1 MIYIQT
7 QCHWTIRTQD
17 PTARIKFTFVDWQMP
32 TSGDGCMAA
41 YFQIQDGTGLD
52 EGTGESGSSAAVKL
66 CGKNP
71 GKYCRKRKMIMKM
84 TFYLIYIKTFRIW
97 LRLQHLPVFSRKNT
111 IYKKDHKCIL
121 IQNKVLMFFSF
132 KAKWRSY
139 SNCEFC
145 SIFTIQPQ
153 KRNSK

>member
-1 MIYIQT
+1 MIYFKT

-71 GKYCRKRKMIMKM
+71 GKYCKKRIIIMKI
-84 TFYLIYIKTFRIW
+84 TLNLIFIKTYRC
-97 LRLQHLPVFSRKNT
+97 HS
-111 IYKKDHKCIL
+111 IL
-121 IQNKVLMFFSF
+121 WYFF
-132 KAKWRSY
+132 Y
-139 SNCEFC
+139 
-145 SIFTIQPQ
+145 
-153 KRNSK
+153 

>member
-1 MIYIQT
+1 
-7 QCHWTIRTQD
+7 
-17 PTARIKFTFVDWQMP
+17 MP

-71 GKYCRKRKMIMKM
+71 GKYFRKRKKNKKI

-97 LRLQHLPVFSRKNT
+97 LRF
-111 IYKKDHKCIL
+111 
-121 IQNKVLMFFSF
+121 
-132 KAKWRSY
+132 
-139 SNCEFC
+139 
-145 SIFTIQPQ
+145 
-153 KRNSK
+153 